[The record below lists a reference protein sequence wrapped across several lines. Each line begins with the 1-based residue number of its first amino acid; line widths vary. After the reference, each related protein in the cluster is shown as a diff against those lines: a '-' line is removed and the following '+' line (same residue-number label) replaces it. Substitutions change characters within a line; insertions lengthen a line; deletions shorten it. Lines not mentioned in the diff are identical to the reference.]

1 MIETA
6 IEDAKMMQ
14 EGDAEEY
21 NIEES
26 MCSSSDKNFLGFDQ
40 KLRKPSMSM
49 DGMQNRNNL
58 GRKISNSSD
67 KDSNVS
73 EKMNQPK
80 SRLDRAMTT
89 SKKKWKLNQ

>member
-1 MIETA
+1 VIETA

-49 DGMQNRNNL
+49 DGRQNNL
-58 GRKISNSSD
+58 GRRKISNSSD